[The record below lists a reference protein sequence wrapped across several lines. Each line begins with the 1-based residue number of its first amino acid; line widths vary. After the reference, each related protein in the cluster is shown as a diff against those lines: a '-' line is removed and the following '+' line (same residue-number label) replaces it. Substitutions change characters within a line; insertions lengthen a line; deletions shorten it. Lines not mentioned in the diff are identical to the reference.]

1 MQAGEGK
8 YALPIIKSMYQKSFN
23 TAQLQSSPNRAL
35 MQAGEGKQA
44 LPIIKSMYQKSGIAG
59 FYSSLPGMLARKKK
73 KVPPKKK
80 PLNLF
85 SASDL
90 ALLRRLN

>member
-8 YALPIIKSMYQKSFN
+8 QALPIIKSMYQKSFN
-23 TAQLQSSPNRAL
+23 TASIQPYNRAL

-73 KVPPKKK
+73 KVSPKKK
-80 PLNLF
+80 PI
-85 SASDL
+85 SRVKTA
-90 ALLRRLN
+90 